1 MNARIARL
9 GRMAAALVLTT
20 AAALPARALTVEGV
34 NLQDTV
40 QVGGQSLSLNG
51 AGLRSKFG
59 LIGVYVAGLYL
70 PQKSSDAA
78 AIVQAQEPRRIVMK
92 MRRGVG
98 SDTML
103 KAFHEGIQRNLSPQ
117 QLEALKPKL
126 DQLDQSFAK
135 VKELKEGD
143 EIDLDFAADGSTTTT
158 FNGQAMN
165 AIPGADLSAALL
177 EIWLGKNPVQGDLK
191 KKLLG
196 AG

>member
-1 MNARIARL
+1 MNARIAKL

-20 AAALPARALTVEGV
+20 AAALPARAVTVEGV
-34 NLQDTV
+34 NLPDTV
-40 QVGGQSLSLNG
+40 QVGGRNLSLNG

-59 LIGVYVAGLYL
+59 LFGVYVAGLYL
-70 PQKSSDAA
+70 PQKSEDAA
-78 AIVQAQEPRRIVMK
+78 SIVRAQEPRRIVMK

-117 QLEALKPKL
+117 ELAALKPKL
-126 DQLDQSFAK
+126 DQLDQSFAT

-143 EIDLDFAADGSTTTT
+143 EVDLDFGADGSTTAT
-158 FNGQAMN
+158 FDGKTMN

-177 EIWLGKNPVQGDLK
+177 DIWLGKNPVQDGLK

-196 AG
+196 AS